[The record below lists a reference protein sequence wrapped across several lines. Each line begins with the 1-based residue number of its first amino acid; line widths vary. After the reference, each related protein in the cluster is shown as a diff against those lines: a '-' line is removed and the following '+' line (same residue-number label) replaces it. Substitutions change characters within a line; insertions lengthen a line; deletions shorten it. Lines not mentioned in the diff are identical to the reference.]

1 MLPQSKL
8 PQAYCSS
15 SIGGDRQKEVGNR
28 QLQIASC
35 ESEEIPMKKLLSL
48 ILAAAFTLTACAVP
62 GVNTQTAMPS
72 SPITLTVMTHDSFA
86 VSEEVAQA
94 FEAANNAKLV
104 FLKSGDAG
112 AALNKAI
119 LSKDAPLADVFY
131 GVDNTFLSRALQ
143 ADIYQP
149 YGSPLLA
156 DIPDQFKLDPQNRA
170 LPVDYGDVCIN
181 YDKAYFAEHDLPVP
195 QTLEDLTKAKYKGL
209 LVIENPATSSPGLA
223 FMLAT
228 VAHFG
233 PDKFI
238 DYWKQL
244 RQNGVVVVDGWE
256 TAYYTNFSGSSGH
269 GPQPMVVSYGSSPP
283 AEVIYAVAPLQDA
296 PTASIIGPDTCFRQI
311 EFVGILKGTQHLT
324 LAQKFVDFMLSKQF
338 QEDMPLQMFVYP
350 VNPDAKLP
358 DAFVKYAQIPDKPA
372 TLPTDEIA
380 KNRQAWVQ
388 AWTEAVLH

>member
-1 MLPQSKL
+1 
-8 PQAYCSS
+8 
-15 SIGGDRQKEVGNR
+15 
-28 QLQIASC
+28 
-35 ESEEIPMKKLLSL
+35 MKKLLSL

-324 LAQKFVDFMLSKQF
+324 LAQKFVDFTLSKQF